1 MNKWLAM
8 FVGVGLMSVSLLGQ
22 ANEVENQ
29 MVIIAKNYRLV
40 LGTDSPE
47 EFKQGLAE
55 MKQAAIK
62 AQQNVPDKLAKEDKD
77 SADMKDYRHGL
88 DVLVGE
94 IDAAKALADAGDMN
108 KAKQAA
114 EQFKLT
120 RDEYHK
126 KYK

>member
-40 LGTDSPE
+40 LGTDSPD

-94 IDAAKALADAGDMN
+94 IDAAKALADAGDMD

>member
-8 FVGVGLMSVSLLGQ
+8 FVGAALMSTSLLGQ

-40 LGTDSPE
+40 LGTDSPD
-47 EFKQGLAE
+47 EFKQGLAA
-55 MKQAAIK
+55 MKEAALN

-77 SADMKDYRHGL
+77 SAEMKDYRHGL

-94 IDAAKALADAGDMN
+94 INAAKAFADAGDMD